1 MPQCS
6 VAGDASDLVFCVFVC
21 SRMLSRTTTARPDP
35 DGGHHKH
42 HGGVGFSSSAYLSN
56 VYTHISDPS
65 VFVVP
70 SYCKKDAADTMRGDD
85 QLPTILERF
94 IML

>member
-1 MPQCS
+1 
-6 VAGDASDLVFCVFVC
+6 
-21 SRMLSRTTTARPDP
+21 MLSRTTTARPDP

-70 SYCKKDAADTMRGDD
+70 SYCKKDAADTMRRDD